1 MKLKQAWEL
10 ANRVHKEHKRFDGS
24 TYMDHITGV
33 VDILKKFGITDEN
46 MLIAA
51 ILHDTIEDG
60 ESWVTSE
67 IFKTFGNEIG
77 YLVKTLSKQ
86 KGQHYREFIQPILS
100 DRRTIIIKIAD
111 NVYNV
116 TDNPTSGMRR
126 KYRESLSELIG
137 ALIKW
142 R

>member
-1 MKLKQAWEL
+1 MKLEQAWEL
-10 ANRVHKEHKRFDGS
+10 ANRVHKEHKRFNGS
-24 TYMDHITGV
+24 PYMNHITGV
-33 VDILKKFGITDEN
+33 VDILKKFGITDEK
-46 MLIAA
+46 MIIAA

-77 YLVKTLSKQ
+77 YLVKTLSK
-86 KGQHYREFIQPILS
+86 KPGQSYEEFIQPILS

-111 NVYNV
+111 SLHNV

-137 ALIKW
+137 GLL